1 MNTIAKITLALLL
14 LFVLGVACTED
25 QTETPQVEKTNQ
37 QPINPNGDSEL
48 ALLMRDM
55 YDEARRIKK
64 QIANGEPVTIT
75 LDHEAILTAH
85 ATEPDKAASETYKAF
100 ANSYLQTIEG
110 LKVAPPERRVDI
122 YDQMVSTC
130 MGCHQQL
137 CPGPMMRIRH
147 LQ

>member
-1 MNTIAKITLALLL
+1 MNTITKITLGLLL
-14 LFVLGVACTED
+14 LFVLGVACSEE
-25 QTETPQVEKTNQ
+25 QSETPLVERATQ

-55 YDEARRIKK
+55 YEEAQRIKK
-64 QIANGEPVTIT
+64 QVANGEPITIT

-85 ATEPDKAASETYKAF
+85 ATEPDKAASKTYKAF
-100 ANSYLQTIEG
+100 ASSYLQTIEE